1 MFETFEKGDLV
12 TLRGKEKS
20 TGQAARPTP
29 CYRNFHPLHGH
40 GLYEP
45 VHLARSLRTRLGL

>member
-1 MFETFEKGDLV
+1 MFETFEKCDLV

-20 TGQAARPTP
+20 TSEAARPTP
-29 CYRNFHPLHGH
+29 RYRNFHPLHGH
-40 GLYEP
+40 VLYEH